1 MKKIVSLLTIGILV
15 TLFYSPSFIAAKEA
29 IVLTDNLNVRTG
41 PGTDYD
47 KLQQVHTNEV
57 YPILTEDN
65 DWVEIDLGDGTGWVT
80 TEYITISDDGDS
92 ETVTNSSD
100 GVSDA
105 ENENAT
111 NTNSDEVV
119 MTNDYTH
126 IRNEPSTDGDIIYFA
141 DKGESFKVLSEK
153 DQWLE
158 IENNETK
165 GFVHQRLISDKTI
178 DRKNGLHNKTI
189 VLDAGHG
196 GRDVGAIGISGV
208 YEKIFTYQTTM
219 EL

>member
-1 MKKIVSLLTIGILV
+1 
-15 TLFYSPSFIAAKEA
+15 
-29 IVLTDNLNVRTG
+29 
-41 PGTDYD
+41 
-47 KLQQVHTNEV
+47 
-57 YPILTEDN
+57 
-65 DWVEIDLGDGTGWVT
+65 
-80 TEYITISDDGDS
+80 SDDGDS

-111 NTNSDEVV
+111 NTNSDEVVMTNDNLITIDEVV

-196 GRDVGAIGISGV
+196 G
-208 YEKIFTYQTTM
+208 
-219 EL
+219 